1 MSLLSILFLVSSY
14 AGMSGAHMEIKKV
27 ADEKVILPCH
37 HQLGLQEQR
46 SLDIEWLMK
55 DTAGKPK
62 VVISFSSGKVYDDLN
77 EDQQGR
83 VDFAANYLAGDASL
97 KITSLKP
104 SDESEYTCKVKNA
117 GRYHWNYITLKV
129 LVKPSKPKCEM
140 EGELTEGG
148 DLTLQCT
155 SASGTKP
162 ITYHWQRVVE
172 REGGDPHLPP
182 KSQIDYDHPG
192 RVLLQ
197 NLTLSASGVYQ
208 CTASNEAGKESCQA
222 EVAVQYVQSVGMMAG
237 AVAGMAAGAL
247 LVLLLVWLLIRKKD
261 KKRHEE
267 EERPNEIRED
277 AEAPKARLVKPS
289 SSSSGSRSSR
299 SGSSSTR
306 STANSAFHSQ
316 RTPSADAVPPPGI
329 STHPYSLVGLEATG
343 AEPSKVHSTT
353 LSKMSTP
360 PGPTPSLSQPFQTV

>member
-129 LVKPSKPKCEM
+129 L
-140 EGELTEGG
+140 
-148 DLTLQCT
+148 
-155 SASGTKP
+155 
-162 ITYHWQRVVE
+162 
-172 REGGDPHLPP
+172 
-182 KSQIDYDHPG
+182 DYDHPG